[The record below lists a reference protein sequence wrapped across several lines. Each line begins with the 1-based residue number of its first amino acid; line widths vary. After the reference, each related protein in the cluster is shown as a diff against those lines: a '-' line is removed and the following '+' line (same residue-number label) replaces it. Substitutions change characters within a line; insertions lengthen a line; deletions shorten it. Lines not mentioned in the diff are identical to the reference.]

1 MAITTLSSRE
11 FNQDRGRAKR
21 AAAGGPVFVT
31 DRGRPS
37 LVLVTYEDWLK
48 MSGGSLSIA
57 DALAGTIETAE
68 IEFDLSPDRSLA
80 TGASFD

>member
-1 MAITTLSSRE
+1 M
-11 FNQDRGRAKR
+11 
-21 AAAGGPVFVT
+21 
-31 DRGRPS
+31 
-37 LVLVTYEDWLK
+37 LVTYEDWLK